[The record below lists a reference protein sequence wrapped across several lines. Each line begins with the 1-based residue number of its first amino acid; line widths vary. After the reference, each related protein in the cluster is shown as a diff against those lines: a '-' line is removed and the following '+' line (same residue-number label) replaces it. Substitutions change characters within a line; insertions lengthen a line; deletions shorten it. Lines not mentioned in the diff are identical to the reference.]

1 MDLATDVRLAFSSS
15 SILAWFVSTR
25 GKARISYENGEE
37 RERERRGG
45 GGKRLSHKLKLDL
58 ALLWQI
64 LATYPFPLK
73 ARGLAEY
80 KAPQSGE
87 YQLAKEK
94 RERAAPLLTKAYPP
108 ALLGKPAKSIL
119 IGKTGR
125 GLLDI
130 DGTFFSL
137 FFFCSKMTMSVKSE
151 PQKTAG
157 PQECAGCGKQI
168 QDR

>member
-25 GKARISYENGEE
+25 GKARISYEKEEE
-37 RERERRGG
+37 RERERRGGG

-94 RERAAPLLTKAYPP
+94 REMAAPLLTKAYPP

-119 IGKTGR
+119 IAKPR
-125 GLLDI
+125 EAFLILME
-130 DGTFFSL
+130 L
-137 FFFCSKMTMSVKSE
+137 FFLSFF
-151 PQKTAG
+151 A
-157 PQECAGCGKQI
+157 A
-168 QDR
+168 R